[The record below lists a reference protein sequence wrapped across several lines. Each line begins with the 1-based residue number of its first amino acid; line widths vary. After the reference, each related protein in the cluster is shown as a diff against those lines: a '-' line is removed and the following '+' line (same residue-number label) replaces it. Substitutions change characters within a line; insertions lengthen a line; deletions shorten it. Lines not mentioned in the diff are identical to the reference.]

1 LLRLLEF
8 NLAPVV
14 EITQA
19 KNGNEPIWMRN
30 QAPQLAENKCT
41 RVRALTMA
49 PVNLLEK
56 WWRRRRARLW
66 NLRALQVFH
75 QLGCGS
81 GGGLPHSPVYVQ
93 PVQILLAL
101 SFVRSLA
108 LLQLQREQLV
118 CAPQK
123 SSSLTIRNKSA
134 AASHGA
140 HHFFPIHCKNVQT
153 RLKLWIENITQLPLR
168 INFDRDAMRNDFAPS
183 N

>member
-1 LLRLLEF
+1 
-8 NLAPVV
+8 
-14 EITQA
+14 
-19 KNGNEPIWMRN
+19 
-30 QAPQLAENKCT
+30 
-41 RVRALTMA
+41 
-49 PVNLLEK
+49 
-56 WWRRRRARLW
+56 
-66 NLRALQVFH
+66 VFH

-108 LLQLQREQLV
+108 RSLVLLQLQSEQLV

-140 HHFFPIHCKNVQT
+140 RHFFPIH
-153 RLKLWIENITQLPLR
+153 RLLQKCTHTLEIAQ
-168 INFDRDAMRNDFAPS
+168 
-183 N
+183 